1 MGLCFFTRC
10 TCCPQISELYVPES
24 ELAAKKKE
32 AETLKSVEISKL
44 SLQWLQVLAEGWASP
59 LSGEISQNKIL

>member
-1 MGLCFFTRC
+1 M
-10 TCCPQISELYVPES
+10 PES
-24 ELAAKKKE
+24 DLATKKKE

-59 LSGEISQNKIL
+59 LSGERFNRVPSVDNVLKEMYVVFA

>member
-1 MGLCFFTRC
+1 M
-10 TCCPQISELYVPES
+10 PES

-59 LSGEISQNKIL
+59 LSGEISQNLIL